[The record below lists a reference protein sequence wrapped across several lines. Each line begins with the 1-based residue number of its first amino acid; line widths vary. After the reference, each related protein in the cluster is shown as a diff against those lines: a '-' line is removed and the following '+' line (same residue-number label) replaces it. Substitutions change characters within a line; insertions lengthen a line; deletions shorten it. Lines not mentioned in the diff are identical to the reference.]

1 MGYNYLMYNSK
12 RTLEVFGYDL
22 KNKKRRSKEELKLHV
37 SKVRPRDMLVI
48 DNCPICNVERQIK
61 LNQSRKNKPCS
72 KCFHNTPEMVKA
84 KQNQSKFKSK
94 ETRQKMSQNHWLKNG
109 GTSPF
114 KGKTHSEE
122 VITLLKKKTAQYY
135 KERSYEEYGKRY
147 IKGSCTQRG
156 IPIEDFNGFS
166 APEGTR
172 IRQSAEGKAWSYD
185 VLSKANFTCVKCNER
200 GGKLHAHHLNSFN
213 SHPDQRFDLNNGA
226 CLCETC
232 HSSFHE
238 KYGKGDNTEDQ
249 FNEWIGH
256 KNEN

>member
-1 MGYNYLMYNSK
+1 MYNSK

-22 KNKKRRSKEELKLHV
+22 LTIKRRSKEEIYKMGDRKPKDL
-37 SKVRPRDMLVI
+37 PVI
-48 DNCPICNVERQIK
+48 DNCPSCGEERQVN

-72 KCFHNTPEMVKA
+72 KCFHNSPKMVQA
-84 KQNQSKFKSK
+84 KKNQNKIKSQ
-94 ETRQKMSQNHWLKNG
+94 ETKQKMRENHWSKNG
-109 GTSPF
+109 HESPF
-114 KGKTHSEE
+114 KGQHHSKKAKKLIANATEQFFQKTDKLTIEK
-122 VITLLKKKTAQYY
+122 IKI
-135 KERSYEEYGKRY
+135 KE
-147 IKGSCTQRG
+147 SCTKRG

-185 VLSKANFTCVKCNER
+185 VLAKANFTCVKCNER

-213 SHPDQRFDLNNGA
+213 SHPEQRFDLNNGA

-238 KYGKGDNTEDQ
+238 KYGKGNNTEDQ
-249 FNEWIGH
+249 FNEWVGY